1 MVDVFTGSVN
11 TLLVHLGAG
20 TLTRKAGRFF
30 ASVKL
35 LFVFLFVGSRL
46 VYVWHD

>member
-1 MVDVFTGSVN
+1 MVYVLTGSVN

-20 TLTRKAGRFF
+20 ALAFKAGLLF

-35 LFVFLFVGSRL
+35 LLVFLFIGSGF

>member
-1 MVDVFTGSVN
+1 MVDVLTGSVN

-20 TLTRKAGRFF
+20 TLTFKAGLLF

-35 LFVFLFVGSRL
+35 LFVFLFIGAGF
-46 VYVWHD
+46 VYVGHD